1 MFAQRKWA
9 VGLALAMGFTLL
21 ASPEAAPA
29 PTPSPASCDVASL
42 VAERAAELGETGR
55 SSWTVVQGRIVDGDR
70 SLLGAA
76 YPNRVEISS
85 ETPCDM
91 VSTVV
96 SHEWM
101 HLQQERR
108 YPGHANEAYGP
119 KALERIADCGA
130 QLMGGHYAPYLEK
143 VFPGPCSE
151 YELESARTLIKG
163 DWSQDS

>member
-9 VGLALAMGFTLL
+9 VGLALTMGFTLL

-29 PTPSPASCDVASL
+29 PTPSPASCDVAAL
-42 VAERAAELGETGR
+42 VAERVAELGETGR
-55 SSWTVVQGRIVDGDR
+55 SSWTVVQGRIVDGSR

-76 YPNRVEISS
+76 GVDEVQISS
-85 ETPCDM
+85 EVPCDL

-108 YPGHANEAYGP
+108 YPGRAGEAYGA
-119 KALERIADCGA
+119 KGLERIADCGA

-143 VFPGPCSE
+143 IYPGPCSE
-151 YELESARTLIKG
+151 YELQSARSLIKN
-163 DWSQDS
+163 DWSQSS